1 MLKIKIFDKMYQE
14 FNDLMEPAVN
24 FEFAFNSCQFDSMN
38 LTSET
43 FLHPVKSLKRCTPPA
58 KYRKTTILS
67 LLYPQNSTH
76 SSNGATLQRF
86 DLFEELKFKSALFRG
101 VLNPC
106 QVKPI

>member
-1 MLKIKIFDKMYQE
+1 MYQE

-43 FLHPVKSLKRCTPPA
+43 FLHPVKSLKRCAPPA

-86 DLFEELKFKSALFRG
+86 DLSEELKFKSALFRG